1 MSAIRQILEWFLP
14 LATLLNTA
22 CPNFHGREGR
32 IGSPKA
38 VWCEGPQPSD
48 QGRAGQKAL
57 KRFTLARR
65 SCSSRSNSSS
75 L

>member
-1 MSAIRQILEWFLP
+1 MSAIRPDLGVVFTTGYTTE
-14 LATLLNTA
+14 TSM
-22 CPNFHGREGR
+22 PNFHGREGR